1 MTATLM
7 HVILQTAQAQ
17 PIWHNLHEW
26 MRQPR
31 IILHVFEIGTNLST
45 SHFSDDFLSKQNNIW
60 CRLYIFLD
68 HYKLQIEAN
77 LHTRLE
83 QTTTICFSSRAPA
96 NNVKTYKVQRQ
107 SISLFQPSCKPCMQA
122 THNLSHSSFFFIS
135 NLSHS
140 SYYWLREETT
150 IFTLIS
156 IIHIKDTWYMSHS
169 DNILAETR
177 NTYRRLICLMIY
189 FNCNAL
195 TFI

>member
-1 MTATLM
+1 MKYMTCDNTSINDCNTYI
-7 HVILQTAQAQ
+7 HVFLQTAQAQ
-17 PIWHNLHEW
+17 PIWDNLHEW

-31 IILHVFEIGTNLST
+31 TVLHVFEIGTNLST

-68 HYKLQIEAN
+68 HYKLHFETN

-107 SISLFQPSCKPCMQA
+107 SISMFQPSCKPCIQA
-122 THNLSHSSFFFIS
+122 THNLSHS
-135 NLSHS
+135 N
-140 SYYWLREETT
+140 YYWLREEST

-156 IIHIKDTWYMSHS
+156 IIRIKVTWYLSH
-169 DNILAETR
+169 DNILTETR
-177 NTYRRLICLMIY
+177 NTYRRLHRLMIY
-189 FNCNAL
+189 INCNAL